1 MKKSVKTWA
10 ALAVAGCMVGTMLA
24 GCGAKEQ
31 KTATEAG
38 ADNTTGAATSDAG
51 ASGDTAAAGDKV
63 TLRCSWWGGDTRHQA
78 MLDVIKLYEEKNPNV
93 TIEGEYQGYDGY
105 YEKMMTTLSSG
116 TAPDLM
122 LFKREWLAD
131 VQGAKHY
138 LSDLSKLPVDTS
150 TLAEGLLEKSGMYA
164 GEPVLFPCTVTGQV
178 MYANTEF
185 ASAFGVD
192 LDQIY
197 SWEEFMQLGQKVHEQ
212 DGDAYLMTADIDVLN
227 RLIIPAYIGQTTGGS
242 LVNEE
247 SYELNFTEE
256 QMKDALQLVLDL
268 YDTNTVE
275 PFGEGAVF
283 VGQMD
288 QNPKWVNGKIGLLLD
303 ITGGLAKYK
312 ASVSAPL
319 DVMAIPRN
327 SDAKCSGVDFAGNTG
342 MCINDNS
349 QNREEAAKF
358 LDFLLND
365 GEAALII
372 KDAYGYNST
381 STAIEALEGQGL
393 VDETL
398 KKAIDTAQKD
408 SMTINAISSNT
419 ELETVRKDILQEV
432 IYRDITPEDAAKEIV
447 SQYQEL
453 LSELKEK

>member
-1 MKKSVKTWA
+1 MKKSVKTWT

-51 ASGDTAAAGDKV
+51 ASGDAAAAGDKV

-131 VQGAKHY
+131 VQGAKQY

-164 GEPVLFPCTVTGQV
+164 GEPILFPCTVTGQV

-212 DGDAYLMTADIDVLN
+212 DGDTYLMTADIDVLN

>member
-1 MKKSVKTWA
+1 MKKSVKTWT

-51 ASGDTAAAGDKV
+51 ASGDAAAAGDKV

-131 VQGAKHY
+131 VQRAKHY

-164 GEPVLFPCTVTGQV
+164 GEPILFPCTVTGQV

-212 DGDAYLMTADIDVLN
+212 DGDTYLMTADIDVLN